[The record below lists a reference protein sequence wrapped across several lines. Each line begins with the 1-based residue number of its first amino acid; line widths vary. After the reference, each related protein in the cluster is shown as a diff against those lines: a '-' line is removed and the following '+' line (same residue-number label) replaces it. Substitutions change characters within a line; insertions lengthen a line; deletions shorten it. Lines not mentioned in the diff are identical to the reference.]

1 MKKLLGI
8 AVIILLWCD
17 LAMAT
22 TLHFKRNRDNY
33 AMFIKAGVIVNGDE
47 IARLKRGSY
56 ARYNVN
62 SDFNIQVK
70 GAGAVGLLSG
80 MKIQSTR
87 LRGQANVSDRYY
99 IIGIGKDLLEKF
111 TIMEVS
117 KNQFESV
124 Y

>member
-1 MKKLLGI
+1 MKKFLGFL
-8 AVIILLWCD
+8 IIIILWCD
-17 LAMAT
+17 IALAT

-33 AMFIKAGVIVNGDE
+33 AMFIKVGVIVNGNE
-47 IARLKRGSY
+47 IARLKRGAY

-62 SDFNIQVK
+62 SNFNIQVK
-70 GAGAVGLLSG
+70 GAGAAGLLSG

-99 IIGIGKDLLEKF
+99 IIGIGQDVIEKF

-117 KNQFESV
+117 KNQFDSV

>member
-1 MKKLLGI
+1 MKKLFGFI
-8 AVIILLWCD
+8 VIILFWCD
-17 LAMAT
+17 IALAT

-33 AMFIKAGVIVNGDE
+33 AMFIKVGVIVNGNE
-47 IARLKRGSY
+47 IARLKRGAY
-56 ARYNVN
+56 ARYNVSSN
-62 SDFNIQVK
+62 FNIQVK
-70 GAGAVGLLSG
+70 GAGAAGLLSG

-99 IIGIGKDLLEKF
+99 IIGIGKDVIEKF

-117 KNQFESV
+117 KNQFDSV